1 MGTGWKVACATL
13 AILLIGVSGA
23 FFLWNGKLN
32 SANIKMTNLNGQIS
46 SLSGTN
52 TSLQANL
59 DDERTAKTKALSDL
73 SAMTIQQQQT
83 QTTLT
88 QIQGQ
93 LTAAQGQLAD
103 SKTQLLSIQSQ
114 LTAVNAQ
121 LTGAQSQLAAANTQ
135 ITGLQGQVTS
145 AQAQLA
151 TTQSQL
157 SALQSKYPLK
167 DFASLSNLTAW
178 VNSHLMAGTTD
189 AITSLNEC
197 LSVQKQAMQDGYYV
211 SVIFEPLTSTT
222 YDVYLEA
229 IASGTLYAWG
239 VDDATLYDFWDG
251 VTR

>member
-13 AILLIGVSGA
+13 AILLIGASGA

-32 SANIKMTNLNGQIS
+32 SANIKITNLNGQIS
-46 SLSGTN
+46 SLSGKN

-59 DDERTAKTKALSDL
+59 DDETTAKTKALSDL
-73 SAMTIQQQQT
+73 SAMTVQQQQT

-88 QIQGQ
+88 QTQGQ

-103 SKTQLLSIQSQ
+103 SKTQLVS
-114 LTAVNAQ
+114 
-121 LTGAQSQLAAANTQ
+121 AQSQLVAANTQ

-145 AQAQLA
+145 AQAQL
-151 TTQSQL
+151 TTAQSQL
-157 SALQSKYPLK
+157 STLQSKYPLK
-167 DFASLSNLTAW
+167 DFASLADLQAW
-178 VNSHLMAGTTD
+178 VNAHLMANTTD
-189 AITSLNEC
+189 VTPSLNEC

-211 SVIFEPLTSTT
+211 SVIFEPLTLTT
-222 YDVYLEA
+222 YDIYLET

-251 VTR
+251 MTR